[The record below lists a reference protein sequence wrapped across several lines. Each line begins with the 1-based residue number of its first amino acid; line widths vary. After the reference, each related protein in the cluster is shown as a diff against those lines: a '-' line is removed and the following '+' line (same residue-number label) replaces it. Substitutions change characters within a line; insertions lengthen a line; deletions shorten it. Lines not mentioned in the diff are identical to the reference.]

1 MKFSCLSAGC
11 AITPHLEVDEGATKA
26 ESAASPAH
34 ESLTPLAAAFLF
46 GAAPKERRIPRS
58 APRSWRAAG
67 A

>member
-1 MKFSCLSAGC
+1 MKFSCPSAGC
-11 AITPHLEVDEGATKA
+11 AITPHLGSTKVQQRQNP
-26 ESAASPAH
+26 ASPAH